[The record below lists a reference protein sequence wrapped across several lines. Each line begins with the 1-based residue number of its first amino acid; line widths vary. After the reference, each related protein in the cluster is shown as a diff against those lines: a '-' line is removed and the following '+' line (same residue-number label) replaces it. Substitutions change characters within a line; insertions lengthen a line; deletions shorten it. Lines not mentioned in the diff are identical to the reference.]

1 MHGNIRIIYLR
12 ALLYIYCQKITFD
25 NLVHLISDTFTQGL
39 VLEVSFGD
47 FTEVRANMSIR
58 KVGTR
63 KNV

>member
-1 MHGNIRIIYLR
+1 MGS
-12 ALLYIYCQKITFD
+12 FD
-25 NLVHLISDTFTQGL
+25 TLVHLISDTFTQGL